1 MPRVSRRRVLAAMS
15 AVGSATLAGCS
26 ADGETSTTPTRTAT
40 RTATTTPTATSTP
53 QTPPSEALGFE
64 TMLARTPTH
73 PEMPAESYVWA
84 RYLNAA
90 GVLGSV
96 EDENIES
103 RLRDGWL
110 GAGPPKYTDS
120 DAIELVH
127 VQPGGLANV
136 TFGRGDYDASTAVE
150 GMVGDGWRQ
159 QGSTGGYDL
168 LTNGGY
174 GAAVGDRQWIIV
186 SDASLELVE
195 GLVAASEHD
204 PLDTHLDGVDRTA
217 VSRAVSES
225 GNYRVVQRSVPG
237 DYAAGIS
244 LDYGAYRYPV
254 GVMHYAT
261 GRESP
266 SWQRVEN
273 RFRTQIAGEL
283 RATDFGEDFG

>member
-1 MPRVSRRRVLAAMS
+1 MPRVSRRRVLAALS

-26 ADGETSTTPTRTAT
+26 ADGEASATATGTAT
-40 RTATTTPTATSTP
+40 RTATPTPTATSTP
-53 QTPPSEALGFE
+53 RTPPSESLGFE
-64 TMLARTPTH
+64 AMLAQTPTH
-73 PEMPAESYVWA
+73 PEMPDEAYVWA
-84 RYLNAA
+84 RYLDAA

-96 EDENIES
+96 EDETIES
-103 RLRDGWL
+103 RLRNGWL
-110 GAGPPKYTDS
+110 GAGPPKYADS
-120 DAIELVH
+120 DAVELVH

-136 TFGRGDYDASTAVE
+136 TFGRGNYDASTAVE

-159 QGSTGGYDL
+159 QGATDGYDL
-168 LTNGGY
+168 LTSGGY
-174 GAAVGDRQWIIV
+174 GAAVGDRQWLVV

-195 GLVAASEHD
+195 SLVTAVETD
-204 PLDTHLDGVDRTA
+204 PLDAHLDGVDRTA
-217 VSRAVSES
+217 VSRAVSEP
-225 GNYRVVQRSVPG
+225 GNYYVVQRSVPG